1 MTDRTNQAYE
11 LLAQLRTDM
20 ARLHDLQG
28 ITPMRRNPGWAPS
41 PDRIA
46 AAGKQHLIERAET
59 INQLARG
66 LKPIGASP
74 APIDLVV
81 PSTLKDVT
89 DDLGDL
95 QDAVLE
101 RHAPDMAPAH
111 TTPRRIGRIINLLHR
126 IGADDV
132 LLDHVLSE
140 TRRMLARVRYA
151 LGESE
156 EVRQLALRCPVCG
169 ARSLHELPARGVV
182 VCGNAACRC
191 TAPDCRCA
199 DPDRPRRHEW
209 SALPEGISA

>member
-1 MTDRTNQAYE
+1 MTDRTDTAYE
-11 LLAQLRTDM
+11 LLTQLRTDLS
-20 ARLHDLQG
+20 RLQDLQG
-28 ITPMRRNPGWAPS
+28 IEPMRRGRGWAPS

-46 AAGKQHLIERAET
+46 AAGKAHLIERAET

-74 APIDLVV
+74 ALIDLVV

-89 DDLGDL
+89 DELGDL

-101 RHAPDMAPAH
+101 RHAPDIAPAA
-111 TTPRRIGRIINLLHR
+111 TAPRRIGRIINLLHK
-126 IGADDV
+126 IGTDDV
-132 LLDHVLSE
+132 LLDHVLAE
-140 TRRMLARVRYA
+140 TRRMLGRVRYA

-156 EVRQLALRCPVCG
+156 EVRQLATRCPHCG

-191 TAPDCRCA
+191 SDPDCRCH
-199 DPDRPRRHEW
+199 DEDRPRRHEW